1 MGHLGH
7 VLVLCP
13 ILGHLYLSVYKNK
26 GLKNSPGWVTLL
38 YLTCTSI
45 EVLEVHTGFV
55 PHFEVHN
62 SISHSY
68 AWLKILQDGL
78 QFSAP
83 QVPHMG
89 HLGHL
94 LVMCPILG
102 HLYLSVNENAVL
114 KIVQDGLHF
123 GSSQA
128 AHLSCLS
135 CCIEKQLILSCPYFY
150 WIILVI
156 RIQKNFISKSK
167 LHYVTHISR

>member
-1 MGHLGH
+1 M
-7 VLVLCP
+7 
-13 ILGHLYLSVYKNK
+13 S
-26 GLKNSPGWVTLL
+26 
-38 YLTCTSI
+38 YLTNR
-45 EVLEVHTGFV
+45 E
-55 PHFEVHN
+55 
-62 SISHSY
+62 
-68 AWLKILQDGL
+68 WLH
-78 QFSAP
+78 FSAP
-83 QVPHMG
+83 QVPQMG

-135 CCIEKQLILSCPYFY
+135 CCIEKQLILSCLYFY
-150 WIILVI
+150 LLIIMVI

-167 LHYVTHISR
+167 LHYVTHIYP

>member
-7 VLVLCP
+7 VLVMCP

-26 GLKNSPGWVTLL
+26 GLKNSPGWVTHL

-55 PHFEVHN
+55 PHFEAHN

-94 LVMCPILG
+94 LVNVP
-102 HLYLSVNENAVL
+102 
-114 KIVQDGLHF
+114 HF
-123 GSSQA
+123 GALISLSQWKCSIKNSPGWVTLWQLTSSSFELLELLYWKA
-128 AHLSCLS
+128 AHFELPIFLLNNTGHKNTK
-135 CCIEKQLILSCPYFY
+135 ELYFQ
-150 WIILVI
+150 I
-156 RIQKNFISKSK
+156 
-167 LHYVTHISR
+167 